1 MTSPFRLRTAVAA
14 AVAVGLAGAAAVGAA
29 AVGAAAS
36 PKATTAAATATTS
49 AATTATT
56 ATTGGGP
63 SSPAGGA
70 ADAAKTNTVKADR
83 HDVKQWEQFRLHGK
97 VTGIKEGTAVHLQQ
111 KQHGTW
117 KTLPGTSVVNRSL
130 DYSMR
135 VKLGIKGLN
144 HVRTVVAGQPSN
156 AVAVTVH

>member
-1 MTSPFRLRTAVAA
+1 MTSTFRLRTAVAA
-14 AVAVGLAGAAAVGAA
+14 AVAVGLVGAA
-29 AVGAAAS
+29 AVSATAV
-36 PKATTAAATATTS
+36 PATTAAS
-49 AATTATT
+49 
-56 ATTGGGP
+56 P
-63 SSPAGGA
+63 SSPAAGSGE
-70 ADAAKTNTVKADR
+70 AAKTNTVKADR

-97 VTGIKEGTAVHLQQ
+97 VTGIKAGTAVHLQQ

>member
-1 MTSPFRLRTAVAA
+1 MTSTFRLRNAVAA
-14 AVAVGLAGAAAVGAA
+14 AVAVGLVGAA
-29 AVGAAAS
+29 TVGAAAS
-36 PKATTAAATATTS
+36 PTATTS
-49 AATTATT
+49 HTRAAA
-56 ATTGGGP
+56 AAAAVPAGSGP
-63 SSPAGGA
+63 SSPAA
-70 ADAAKTNTVKADR
+70 WAEDAAKTNTVKADR
-83 HDVKQWEQFRLHGK
+83 HDVRRWEQFRLRGK
-97 VTGIKEGTAVHLQQ
+97 VTGIEAGATVHLQQ

>member
-1 MTSPFRLRTAVAA
+1 MTSTFRLPHAVAA
-14 AVAVGLAGAAAVGAA
+14 AVAVGLVGAA
-29 AVGAAAS
+29 TVGAAAS
-36 PKATTAAATATTS
+36 P

-56 ATTGGGP
+56 STTSAATAVTAATTGSGP
-63 SSPAGGA
+63 SSPAA
-70 ADAAKTNTVKADR
+70 WAEEAAKTNTVQADR
-83 HDVKQWEQFRLHGK
+83 HDVRQWEQFRLRGK
-97 VTGIKEGTAVHLQQ
+97 VTGIKAGATVHLQQ